1 MFQILD
7 RVLQILPGQSERVSR
22 PRQYA
27 RAHNGGAAV
36 GDTCSFETEAKRRAT
51 LVAVSAVF
59 LSTAV
64 SADVVRR
71 HSVPSAYQGR
81 WLAANGS
88 VIELTA
94 RTYVSREANCSVD
107 WVSKIGGARGSI
119 YSVRLRCS
127 NPAGKRVSSNL
138 IIRPKDINEIATGPA
153 FEKLVNFRRC
163 ATGECQ
169 MEGD

>member
-1 MFQILD
+1 MAQSSCFNND
-7 RVLQILPGQSERVSR
+7 RVGQSERVSR
-22 PRQYA
+22 PRQYP
-27 RAHNGGAAV
+27 RAHNGCAVAGTPPVLKRKRICRAA
-36 GDTCSFETEAKRRAT
+36 
-51 LVAVSAVF
+51 LVAVSATF
-59 LSTAV
+59 LSTVV

-94 RTYVSREANCSVD
+94 RTYVSREANCSVE

>member
-1 MFQILD
+1 MAQSSCFNND
-7 RVLQILPGQSERVSR
+7 RVGQSERVPR
-22 PRQYA
+22 PRQYP
-27 RAHNGGAAV
+27 RAHNGCAVAGTPPVLKRKRICRAA
-36 GDTCSFETEAKRRAT
+36 
-51 LVAVSAVF
+51 LVAVSATF
-59 LSTAV
+59 LSTVV

>member
-1 MFQILD
+1 MAQSSCFNND
-7 RVLQILPGQSERVSR
+7 RVGQSERVSR
-22 PRQYA
+22 PRQYP
-27 RAHNGGAAV
+27 RAHNGCAVAGTPPVLKRKRICRAA
-36 GDTCSFETEAKRRAT
+36 
-51 LVAVSAVF
+51 LVAVSATF
-59 LSTAV
+59 LSTVV

-138 IIRPKDINEIATGPA
+138 IIRPKDINEIAAGPA
-153 FEKLVNFRRC
+153 FKKLVNFRRC

>member
-1 MFQILD
+1 M
-7 RVLQILPGQSERVSR
+7 
-22 PRQYA
+22 
-27 RAHNGGAAV
+27 
-36 GDTCSFETEAKRRAT
+36 RRAA
-51 LVAVSAVF
+51 LVAVFAIF
-59 LSTAV
+59 LSTVV

-81 WLAANGS
+81 WLAATGA

-138 IIRPKDINEIATGPA
+138 IISPKDMNEIAAGPA

-169 MEGD
+169 IEGD